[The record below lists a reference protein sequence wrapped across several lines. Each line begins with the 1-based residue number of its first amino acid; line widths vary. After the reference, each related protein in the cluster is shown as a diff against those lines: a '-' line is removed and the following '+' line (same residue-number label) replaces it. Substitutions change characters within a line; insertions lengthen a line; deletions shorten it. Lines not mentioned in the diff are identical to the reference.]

1 MEFKEIYLDNA
12 ATTRVCTQ
20 AADVAYRLMTADY
33 GNPGSV
39 HKKGREARAQL
50 DESRKTLADV
60 LGCQPGEVYFTS
72 CGSESDNWALLEGS
86 FLQRR
91 RGKHII
97 SSVAEHDAVR
107 KPLEKL
113 AGEGWDVTFLKPD
126 ATGAVSP
133 QAVAAA
139 LREDTVLVSLML
151 VNNETGAVTDLA
163 GISQTIKAAGSGA
176 LLHTDAVQGF
186 LKVPFCPKD
195 MGVDIASLSGH
206 KIHAPK
212 GIGALYIRNGVKLPA
227 HQLGGGQESGL
238 RSGTEALP
246 LIAAFAEAARL
257 GKESM
262 AESCERMAAIRQQ
275 CIDTLT
281 AAMPDTVIIG
291 GGAPHILSV
300 GIPGG
305 RSEVFIN
312 VLEQEGIYVS
322 NSSACKRGR
331 RSHVLEAM
339 GIPPKAI
346 DGALRISFSRFT
358 TPEEADIF
366 CQALIRARQRYFP
379 KR

>member
-1 MEFKEIYLDNA
+1 M
-12 ATTRVCTQ
+12 
-20 AADVAYRLMTADY
+20 AYRVMVADY
-33 GNPGSV
+33 GNPSSA
-39 HKKGREARAQL
+39 HKKGREARALL
-50 DESRKTLADV
+50 DQSRKMLAEAI
-60 LGCQPGEVYFTS
+60 GCQSGEVFFTS
-72 CGSESDNWALLEGS
+72 CGSESDNWALLEGAM
-86 FLQRR
+86 LQRR
-91 RGKHII
+91 VGKHLI
-97 SSVAEHDAVR
+97 SSVAEHDAIR

-113 AGEGWDVTFLKPD
+113 AAQGWEVTLLKPD
-126 ATGAVSP
+126 ASGAVSP
-133 QAVAAA
+133 GAVAEA
-139 LREDTVLVSLML
+139 LREDTALVSLML

-163 GISQTIKAAGSGA
+163 GVSRCIKAAGSKA

-186 LKVPFCPKD
+186 LKVPFSPRE
-195 MGVDIASLSGH
+195 MGVDLASLSGH

-212 GIGALYIRNGVKLPA
+212 GIGALYIRNGLKLPA

-257 GKESM
+257 GKDAMGE
-262 AESCERMAAIRQQ
+262 ACARMGAIRQQ

-281 AAMPDTVIIG
+281 AAMPDTVVIG

-358 TPEEADIF
+358 TSEEADIF

>member
-1 MEFKEIYLDNA
+1 MDIKEIYLDNA
-12 ATTRVCTQ
+12 ATTQVCKE
-20 AADVAYRLMTADY
+20 AADAAYAVMTADY
-33 GNPGSV
+33 GNPSSA
-39 HKKGREARAQL
+39 HKKGREARAIL
-50 DESRKTLADV
+50 DQSRKTLADT
-60 LGCQPGEVYFTS
+60 LNCQPGEVFFTS
-72 CGSESDNWALLEGS
+72 CGSESDNWALLEGVM
-86 FLQRR
+86 LQRR
-91 RGKHII
+91 VGRHII

-113 AGEGWDVTFLKPD
+113 AAQGWEVTLLKPGAD
-126 ATGAVSP
+126 GAVSP
-133 QAVAAA
+133 TAVAEA
-139 LREDTVLVSLML
+139 LREDTALVSLML
-151 VNNETGAVTDLA
+151 VNNETGAITDLA
-163 GISQTIKAAGSGA
+163 GVSQVLKEAKSAA
-176 LLHTDAVQGF
+176 LLHTDAVQGY
-186 LKVPFCPKD
+186 LKVPFVPKEL
-195 MGVDIASLSGH
+195 GVDMASISGH
-206 KIHAPK
+206 KVHAPK
-212 GIGALYIRNGVKLPA
+212 GIGALYIRQGLKLPA

-246 LIAAFAEAARL
+246 QIVAFAEAARL
-257 GKESM
+257 GKAAM
-262 AESCERMAAIRQQ
+262 AEACPRMEALRRY
-275 CIDTLT
+275 CIDTLQS
-281 AAMPDTVIIG
+281 AMPDTVIIG

-358 TPEEADIF
+358 TQEEAEAF